1 MAYKNIIVGLDI
13 GTSKVCAVVGELR
26 DTNLNIIGVGTA
38 RTKGIKKGVVVDI
51 DSTVKSVR
59 EAVNKA
65 EQMANI
71 SIDGVYINYS
81 GGQVSLKENR
91 GVVAV
96 SGENKEITPEDVERV
111 IQASRVIAIP
121 SDQEII
127 DIIPKEFIVDGFN
140 GIKDPV
146 GMVGIR
152 LEVIA
157 HIVTGS
163 TTSVQNLVRSVE
175 RSNLE
180 VYGIVLNSLANA
192 QVLLTEDEKELGV
205 AILDIGGGTTEISIF
220 GSGNLIYSSLLP
232 IGGQHI
238 TNDIAVGL
246 RIPFDQA
253 EKIKREFGCASLSTA
268 EDMKIQIVPIGSN
281 TPKEITQKDLA
292 EIIEPRVSEIFDLVA
307 ERLNKLGN
315 ATLLPAG
322 VVLTGGGVSML
333 KGAKEIASS
342 VLNIPVR
349 TGFPDYVGVNEP
361 IYTAA
366 VGLVEY
372 VVANKA
378 HTNYENR
385 NKTQRIQSFIHRV
398 KNWLKEYF

>member
-1 MAYKNIIVGLDI
+1 MTYKNIIVGLDI

-26 DTNLNIIGVGTA
+26 DINLSIIGVGTA
-38 RTKGIKKGVVVDI
+38 QTKGIKKGVVVDI

-65 EQMANI
+65 GQMANI

-121 SDQEII
+121 SGQEII
-127 DIIPKEFIVDGFN
+127 DIIPKEFIVDGFD

-163 TTSVQNLVRSVE
+163 STSVQNLVRSVE
-175 RSNLE
+175 RSNLD

-205 AILDIGGGTTEISIF
+205 AILDIGGGTTEISVF
-220 GSGNLIYSSLLP
+220 ESGNLIYSSLIP

-246 RIPFDQA
+246 RIPFEQA
-253 EKIKREFGCASLSTA
+253 EKIKREFGCASLSMA
-268 EDMKIQIVPIGSN
+268 QDMKIQIVPIGSN
-281 TPKEITQKDLA
+281 TPKKITQKDLT

-315 ATLLPAG
+315 AILLPAG

-349 TGFPDYVGVNEP
+349 TGFPDYIGVNEP

-378 HTNYENR
+378 YTNYENR
-385 NKTQRIQSFIHRV
+385 NKTQRIQSFLHRV
-398 KNWLKEYF
+398 KKWLKEYF

>member
-1 MAYKNIIVGLDI
+1 
-13 GTSKVCAVVGELR
+13 
-26 DTNLNIIGVGTA
+26 
-38 RTKGIKKGVVVDI
+38 
-51 DSTVKSVR
+51 
-59 EAVNKA
+59 
-65 EQMANI
+65 
-71 SIDGVYINYS
+71 
-81 GGQVSLKENR
+81 
-91 GVVAV
+91 
-96 SGENKEITPEDVERV
+96 
-111 IQASRVIAIP
+111 
-121 SDQEII
+121 
-127 DIIPKEFIVDGFN
+127 
-140 GIKDPV
+140 
-146 GMVGIR
+146 MVGIR

-163 TTSVQNLVRSVE
+163 STSVQNLVRSVE
-175 RSNLE
+175 RSNLD

-205 AILDIGGGTTEISIF
+205 AILDIGGGTTEISVF
-220 GSGNLIYSSLLP
+220 ESGNLIYSSLIP

-246 RIPFDQA
+246 RIPFEQA
-253 EKIKREFGCASLSTA
+253 EKIKREFGCASLSMA
-268 EDMKIQIVPIGSN
+268 QDMKIQIVPIGSN
-281 TPKEITQKDLA
+281 TPKKITQKDLT

-315 ATLLPAG
+315 AILLPAG

-349 TGFPDYVGVNEP
+349 TGFPDYIGVNEP

-378 HTNYENR
+378 YTNYENR
-385 NKTQRIQSFIHRV
+385 NKTQRIQSFLHRV
-398 KNWLKEYF
+398 KKWLKEYF

>member
-1 MAYKNIIVGLDI
+1 LTYKNIIVGLDI

-26 DTNLNIIGVGTA
+26 DINLSIIGVGTA
-38 RTKGIKKGVVVDI
+38 QTKGIKKGVVVDI

-65 EQMANI
+65 GQMANI

-121 SDQEII
+121 SGQEII
-127 DIIPKEFIVDGFN
+127 DIIPKEFIVDGFD

-163 TTSVQNLVRSVE
+163 STSVQNLVRSVE
-175 RSNLE
+175 RSNLD

-205 AILDIGGGTTEISIF
+205 AILDIGGGTTEISVF
-220 GSGNLIYSSLLP
+220 ESGNLIYSSLIP

-246 RIPFDQA
+246 RIPFEQA
-253 EKIKREFGCASLSTA
+253 EKIKREFGCASLSMA
-268 EDMKIQIVPIGSN
+268 QDMKIQIVPIGSN
-281 TPKEITQKDLA
+281 TPKKITQKDLT

-315 ATLLPAG
+315 AILLPAG

-349 TGFPDYVGVNEP
+349 TGFPDYIGVNEP

-378 HTNYENR
+378 YTNYENR
-385 NKTQRIQSFIHRV
+385 NKTQRIQSFLHRV
-398 KNWLKEYF
+398 KKWLKEYF